1 MALTDSELLQ
11 LLEALPE
18 DSLDS
23 SVHDMVSR
31 GASAINNEGYEGQVR
46 YLQEQ
51 GLSNEEIL
59 ESAGGVV
66 PQDETA
72 TLTLEIKYDSSI
84 TDAESIG
91 SAIDT
96 LLETALSTEG
106 ILSEYGTPHI
116 GQTFIQPRWVEVI
129 EDLMPEAFTEGSAAA
144 WYSLLASR
152 IKLGTER

>member
-1 MALTDSELLQ
+1 MSLSNEALLK

-18 DSLDS
+18 DSLDEA
-23 SVHDMVSR
+23 VHDCVSR
-31 GASAINNEGYEGQVR
+31 SASAINNEGYEGQAK
-46 YLQEQ
+46 YLRTE

-91 SAIDT
+91 AAIDT
-96 LLETALSTEG
+96 LLGTALSTEG
-106 ILSEYGTPHI
+106 ILSEYGTPHV
-116 GQTFIQPRWVEVI
+116 GQTLIQPRWVEVI
-129 EDLMPEAFTEGSAAA
+129 AGLMPEAFTEGSAAA